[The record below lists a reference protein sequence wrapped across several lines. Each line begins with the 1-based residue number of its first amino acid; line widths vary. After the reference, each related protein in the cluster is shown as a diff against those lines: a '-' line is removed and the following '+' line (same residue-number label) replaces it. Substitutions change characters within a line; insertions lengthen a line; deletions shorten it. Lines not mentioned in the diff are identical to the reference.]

1 MDNNINYIISDTIS
15 HTISHT
21 ISDTIS
27 DNNTN
32 EPFDINLYN
41 LEDEYDINDN
51 SDTNYSNLYNL
62 YINYNVKSLIQIMT
76 YYDIYKKRLLKEEMI
91 LFLINF
97 ELDFS
102 NKEIVLKRLRLWENI
117 AELSQDNYFKNF
129 ITFAV

>member
-1 MDNNINYIISDTIS
+1 MDNNINYTIY
-15 HTISHT
+15 
-21 ISDTIS
+21 

-41 LEDEYDINDN
+41 LEDEYDVNDN
-51 SDTNYSNLYNL
+51 NDINANNDINPNNDTNYSNLYNL

-76 YYDIYKKRLLKEEMI
+76 YYNIYKKRLLKEEMI

-117 AELSQDNYFKNF
+117 AELSQDGYFKNF
-129 ITFAV
+129 ITFTV

>member
-1 MDNNINYIISDTIS
+1 MDNNINYTIY
-15 HTISHT
+15 
-21 ISDTIS
+21 DNNTIS

-41 LEDEYDINDN
+41 LEDEYDINDIN
-51 SDTNYSNLYNL
+51 NINANNDTNYINLYNL

-76 YYDIYKKRLLKEEMI
+76 YYNIYKKRLLKEEMI

-117 AELSQDNYFKNF
+117 AELSQDGYFKNF
-129 ITFAV
+129 ITFTV